1 MRTYLFIGAGFLLLA
16 SSCMLGKLFSETYPS
31 AMKWTTIL
39 FIVGW
44 CVLAGI
50 NMLAGVT
57 RAGYTVAEEL
67 PIFLLIFG
75 LPTLAMVVIR
85 WQFS

>member
-1 MRTYLFIGAGFLLLA
+1 MRTYLFMGAGFLLLA
-16 SSCMLGKLFSETYPS
+16 ASCMLGKLFAETYPS
-31 AMKWTTIL
+31 AMRWSAWV

-44 CVLAGI
+44 AALAAL
-50 NMLAGVT
+50 NMVAGVT

-67 PIFLLIFG
+67 PIFLVIFG
-75 LPTLAMVVIR
+75 IPTLALIVIL